1 MTGLHGNGIG
11 YDNKMEGKK
20 MKLHT
25 DIVII
30 GGGVSG
36 TMAAIAAS
44 RKGAHVSLIE
54 RGGCLGGMWTAGLVG
69 MSLDSGYKNGLISEF
84 LGKVHEELK
93 CGSGTLFET
102 QKYLLEQMCMESGVH
117 VYLHSQAY
125 ELQKEDKDITSISVI
140 TKSGKIEFMPQI
152 VIDATGDGDIA
163 AMAGCGFDY
172 GRASDGKAQPMSMI
186 ALISGLDERAKDYIV
201 YPGAPFAD
209 ARQRFRKLLDEI
221 EAPYSIGSPSIQPL
235 CGDIYILSANQEYGK
250 SGCDVVELTE
260 ATLHARKEIYEM
272 VRALRKKAVDIFGSI
287 TLVSTPECIG
297 VREGRRIHG
306 RYTVTVDDIV
316 HGKEHE
322 DAICKVRYWVDI
334 HSLENDGG
342 KGFTDDGIKMQP
354 YDLPFR
360 SLLPV
365 DVDNL
370 IVAGRCISGDFYAH
384 ASYRVVGNM
393 APVGEAAGKM
403 AAKAVMTN
411 QKVYELQYE
420 K

>member
-1 MTGLHGNGIG
+1 MQVNTEVL
-11 YDNKMEGKK
+11 
-20 MKLHT
+20 
-25 DIVII
+25 II

-36 TMAAIAAS
+36 TMAAIAAG
-44 RKGAHVSLIE
+44 RKGVHVSLIE

-69 MSLDSGYKNGLISEF
+69 MSLDSGYKDGLLSEF
-84 LGKVHEELK
+84 LGKVHQELE
-93 CGSGTLFET
+93 CGAATLFET

-117 VYLHSQAY
+117 IYLHSQVY
-125 ELQKEDKDITSISVI
+125 ELQKEDREIKTVGVI
-140 TKSGKIEFMPQI
+140 TKSGKLEFHAKV
-152 VIDATGDGDIA
+152 VIDATGDGDVA

-186 ALISGLDERAKDYIV
+186 ALISGIDERAKDYIV

-209 ARQRFRKLLDEI
+209 ARQRFRKVLDEV

-250 SGCDVVELTE
+250 SGCDVTELTE
-260 ATLHARKEIYEM
+260 ATLNARKEIYEL
-272 VRALRKKAVDIFGSI
+272 VRALREKAGDIFENI

-316 HGKEHE
+316 AGKEHE

-342 KGFTDDGIKMQP
+342 KGFTDDGVKMQP

-365 DVDNL
+365 DMDNL

-403 AAKAVMTN
+403 AAKAVIEN
-411 QKVYELQYE
+411 KRVYELPYE